1 MKHWRATRPARRVL
15 AAAAPTGVDVSNPP
29 HRIADARASDML
41 NLIQENG
48 VLTARPVLH
57 TADCLENSYLKSYTA
72 TPLGRYALVC
82 GVEDY
87 DQYTLGL
94 CNGAGEIRSRWHRL
108 PAFKG
113 YAAVPMHGKA
123 EADGYV
129 GAVYVDSDDPE
140 IRGAY
145 TLSADGSLGS
155 QKPYIPTVL
164 SVARPTQTLVYEDNG
179 VQSEPFNRLT
189 EHFYCRYTADGE
201 GLYYWL
207 PRGVELLITAENK
220 PRVFHNDG
228 TTEVMHEVNDEK
240 DGVWY
245 ERFDTGADL
254 PLDRL
259 SLHIDPA
266 RGCFWFVHA
275 SGVNAAPVETVGANN
290 ITFFGQRIDS
300 GNEALVCGMRFG
312 TWYGG
317 TATGTRVFLSGNAEH
332 PNLVVWSALNDPF
345 YLPENNYA
353 YVGDAASAV
362 TAFGKQSD
370 MLVIFK
376 ETEVY
381 ATQYYSGGTV
391 SAEALQS
398 GAVTDMEAAAA
409 VFPMVLVHP
418 EIGCNCPDTLRLCGD
433 RLVWLCRD
441 GHVYA
446 LYSGGTYDRR
456 SVRALSQAIDAEL
469 SQHNPQERAE
479 AAAACY
485 GNRYLL
491 WTRRAVYVLDG
502 NSPGFT
508 HYGSYTSDAAAQN
521 AVAWYI
527 WELPFHG
534 TLTVADGKPLFLD
547 KDRCGV
553 WVHVLDAG
561 ERDTVLGAAQF
572 LPTAVT
578 TKWYELGDA
587 GGYKR
592 LHRLRLWLTG
602 DQGEVVTVRIGDNE
616 VAQLRLAGTPLCDTA
631 PYVVPITKPHARY
644 AAVTLRCTGRMT
656 WDRMELEY
664 HRMGE
669 MRE

>member
-1 MKHWRATRPARRVL
+1 MKHLRAVRPARRVL
-15 AAAAPTGVDVSNPP
+15 ASDAPTGGVNVSSPP
-29 HRIADARASDML
+29 HRIADTHASDMV
-41 NLIQENG
+41 NLIKKNG
-48 VLTARPVLH
+48 VLTTRPVLS
-57 TADCLENSYLKSYTA
+57 TAGCLANEYLTSFTA

-82 GVEDY
+82 GIEPY

-94 CNGAGEIRSRWHRL
+94 CDGWGSVRSRWHRI
-108 PAFKG
+108 PNFKG
-113 YAAVPMHGKA
+113 FAAVPLHGNP
-123 EADGYV
+123 EADGDE
-129 GAVYVDSDDPE
+129 AVVYLDCGGTDREGV
-140 IRGAY
+140 Y
-145 TLSADGSLGS
+145 TLSAGGSLS
-155 QKPYIPTVL
+155 QQLPYVPTVL
-164 SVARPTQTLVYEDNG
+164 EVARPTKTLVYEDNG
-179 VQSEPFNRLT
+179 VQREPFNRLT
-189 EHFYCRYTADGE
+189 EMFRCCYTADGE

-207 PRGVELLITAENK
+207 PRELKLDTVTTVVCRDELGGELSHGVNAEKN
-220 PRVFHNDG
+220 G
-228 TTEVMHEVNDEK
+228 I
-240 DGVWY
+240 WY
-245 ERFDTGADL
+245 EKFETESDV

-259 SLHIDPA
+259 SLHVDPE
-266 RGCFWFVHA
+266 RGCFWFEHA
-275 SGVNAAPVETVGANN
+275 SGVSVAPVPAAGANN
-290 ITFFGQRIDS
+290 ITFCGLRKDS
-300 GNEALVCGMRFG
+300 GNLALVCGMRFG

-317 TATGTRVFLSGNAEH
+317 TATGTRVFLSGNAAH
-332 PNLVVWSALNDPF
+332 PNLVQWSALNDPF
-345 YLPENNYA
+345 YLPENNCA

-362 TAFGKQSD
+362 TAFGKQGD

-446 LYSGGTYDRR
+446 LYSGGTYDVR
-456 SVRALSQAIDAEL
+456 SVRVLSQAIEAEL
-469 SQHNPQERAE
+469 RQHNPQELAE
-479 AAAACY
+479 STAACY
-485 GNRYLL
+485 GDTYLL
-491 WTRRAVYVLDG
+491 WTKRAVYALDG
-502 NSPGFT
+502 TSPGFT
-508 HYGSYTSDAAAQN
+508 HYGSYGSAAAAQA

-527 WELPFHG
+527 WELPFGG
-534 TLTVADGKPLFLD
+534 TLTVADGRPIFLD
-547 KDRCGV
+547 KDAHGV
-553 WVHVLDAG
+553 WAHVLG
-561 ERDTVLGAAQF
+561 EGTNDTVLGAGQF

-602 DQGEVVTVRIGDNE
+602 DSGEVVTVSIGGSE
-616 VAQLRLAGTPLCDTA
+616 VAKLVLHGTELCDTA
-631 PYVVPITKPHARY
+631 PYVVSITKPHARY
-644 AAVTLRCTGRMT
+644 AAITLRCTGRMT
-656 WDRMELEY
+656 WDRFELEY